1 MDRAHRIGQKKP
13 VRVFRLISTL
23 TVEERIRQRAASK
36 MLLDTT
42 VVGATAAMEGVSPDE
57 VGGEVEATPDSGPTT
72 LSQDELLQLLGGG
85 QLGTKRALG
94 KVLGGAQLRKSVSK
108 AVAGALAATGGGG
121 VEEEEEAAALEGE
134 EMEEE
139 EAEAMEE
146 DDEDEDEDEDGD
158 EDEDEGEEAAGGA
171 SRKRKR
177 VDESTELAQAV
188 AKAAAA
194 AVLEAAGEEGEEGE
208 EGDGPKGDGRRR
220 LPARKRQQAQV
231 MPPNDP

>member
-108 AVAGALAATGGGG
+108 AVAGALAATGC
-121 VEEEEEAAALEGE
+121 
-134 EMEEE
+134 
-139 EAEAMEE
+139 
-146 DDEDEDEDEDGD
+146 
-158 EDEDEGEEAAGGA
+158 
-171 SRKRKR
+171 R
-177 VDESTELAQAV
+177 T
-188 AKAAAA
+188 
-194 AVLEAAGEEGEEGE
+194 
-208 EGDGPKGDGRRR
+208 
-220 LPARKRQQAQV
+220 
-231 MPPNDP
+231 

>member
-72 LSQDELLQLLGGG
+72 LSQEELLQLLGGG

-94 KVLGGAQLRKSVSK
+94 KVRGGAQLRKSVSK

-146 DDEDEDEDEDGD
+146 DEEDED